1 MTSAQGADIAY
12 VLLRAA
18 AGLLLACHG
27 AQKIFGAFG
36 GPRLAGPPLM
46 VAAGWIELVAGAC
59 IAVGLLTT
67 PMALLASGEMAVAYF
82 KVHAPQS
89 FWPIANKGELAVV
102 LCFVFLAVA
111 AFGAGRYGLDGLL
124 PACPGVTRPAR
135 F

>member
-1 MTSAQGADIAY
+1 MTSAQAADIAY

-18 AGLLLACHG
+18 SGLLLSCHG

-36 GPRLAGPPLM
+36 GPKLTSPPLM

-59 IAVGLLTT
+59 VAVGLLTV
-67 PMALLASGEMAVAYF
+67 PMALLASGEMAVGYF

-102 LCFVFLAVA
+102 LCFVFLSVA
-111 AFGAGRYGLDGLL
+111 AFGAGRYALDGLL
-124 PACPGVTRPAR
+124 PACPGVTRPAS

>member
-1 MTSAQGADIAY
+1 MDIAY
-12 VLLRAA
+12 LLLRIASGVLLS
-18 AGLLLACHG
+18 CHG
-27 AQKIFGAFG
+27 AQKILGSFG
-36 GPRLAGPPLM
+36 GPRLTTPPLL

-59 IAVGLLTT
+59 VAVGLFTT

-89 FWPIANKGELAVV
+89 FWPIANKGELAVL

-111 AFGAGRYGLDGLL
+111 ASGPGRYALDGFL
-124 PACPGVTRPAR
+124 PACRGVTRPAS